1 MSEFIEL
8 WNDRPIDSPFKN
20 DKELAEEEN
29 RSFSNMVV
37 CILEQW
43 RDSKKQKSA

>member
-1 MSEFIEL
+1 MKKLKTLRMDTELIEII
-8 WNDRPIDSPFKN
+8 NAK
-20 DKELAEEEN
+20 AEEEN